1 MKVTFVSNYINHHQ
15 IPVSNRLFERLGA
28 DYAFVQTEKMEEER
42 VQMGWNPDTAS
53 LPYLLLYE
61 KDPEGAMGRIMDS
74 DVVIFGGTDEESYI
88 KPRLRAGKIVIRY
101 SERIYKTGQ
110 WKFISPRGLKK
121 KYEDHTQYRKS
132 PVYLLCSGAY
142 VASDFNLVRAYPK
155 KKMKWGYF
163 PATKQYDLET
173 LMAGKE
179 KAYERGCIEI
189 LWAARFIDWK
199 HPEMVVRLA
208 DSLKRA
214 DYNFHIT
221 MIGGGVM
228 KEEIEKMAQDLNL
241 EDKISL
247 AGFKTPDEVRSCME
261 QANIYLVTSDR
272 QEGWGAVVNEAMNSG
287 CAVVGDVMV
296 GAVPYLIQ
304 DGVNGR
310 IYQTKSQ
317 KSLELAV
324 KDLLDHPEWIGEMGR
339 NAYQTISN
347 TWNAGVAAD
356 RLLEFMEDL
365 LAGQVNMEKW
375 KDGPMSRA

>member
-163 PATKQYDLET
+163 PATKQYDLDT

-179 KAYERGCIEI
+179 RPTRGD
-189 LWAARFIDWK
+189 A
-199 HPEMVVRLA
+199 
-208 DSLKRA
+208 
-214 DYNFHIT
+214 
-221 MIGGGVM
+221 
-228 KEEIEKMAQDLNL
+228 
-241 EDKISL
+241 
-247 AGFKTPDEVRSCME
+247 
-261 QANIYLVTSDR
+261 
-272 QEGWGAVVNEAMNSG
+272 
-287 CAVVGDVMV
+287 
-296 GAVPYLIQ
+296 
-304 DGVNGR
+304 
-310 IYQTKSQ
+310 
-317 KSLELAV
+317 
-324 KDLLDHPEWIGEMGR
+324 
-339 NAYQTISN
+339 
-347 TWNAGVAAD
+347 
-356 RLLEFMEDL
+356 
-365 LAGQVNMEKW
+365 
-375 KDGPMSRA
+375 